1 MMGETG
7 GIYHAKIQCESDSPT
22 NYPTTPPVNHPIT
35 AHPTRRPSL
44 GPFVS
49 PVTSEPT
56 TAMPTVL
63 PSKRPTPLVT
73 TKRPIATVA
82 DTTEDSNDND
92 EREDEVQ
99 GEAEPSDVRIAVYI
113 LCGLIICCVCLCG
126 LFVYKHCLGVMIR
139 KKTGDRGMGRPQ
151 AEFDCERNLV
161 MQWLRHTVKLP
172 QYIDKFVTNG
182 YDNMRA
188 IQLINSKEELARCGI
203 EMPGHQT
210 LILAEIY
217 KARAVASNTVVNKP
231 IIQMGEMGRWL
242 ENGEDRKNMHYEV
255 NGEGVLIGHATKES
269 WSDHRFDATTL
280 GLTTLGLTHGTN
292 EAANAPLVLDTPQQ
306 PPDEDAMT
314 VEGHGMRVV

>member
-35 AHPTRRPSL
+35 AHPTRRPSI

-56 TAMPTVL
+56 TVS

-82 DTTEDSNDND
+82 DTTEDSND
-92 EREDEVQ
+92 EDNRVQ
-99 GEAEPSDVRIAVYI
+99 GEDELSDVRIAVYI
-113 LCGLIICCVCLCG
+113 LGGLVICCVM
-126 LFVYKHCLGVMIR
+126 FVFYKYCRGDMIR
-139 KKTGDRGMGRPQ
+139 KKTSDWGRAQ
-151 AEFDCERNLV
+151 EEIDHERHLV
-161 MQWLRHTVKLP
+161 VQWLRYTVKLP
-172 QYIDKFVTNG
+172 QYTDMFLTNG
-182 YDNMRA
+182 FDNMRA
-188 IQLINSKEELARCGI
+188 IQAIKSKEELARCGI

-210 LILAEIY
+210 LILHEIY
-217 KARAVASNTVVNKP
+217 KARAVVSNTVVNKP
-231 IIQMGEMGRWL
+231 VIQMGVMGRGL
-242 ENGEDRKNMHYEV
+242 ENGEDRKNMHYEA

-269 WSDHRFDATTL
+269 WSDPRFDATFVHATV
-280 GLTTLGLTHGTN
+280 THGTD
-292 EAANAPLVLDTPQQ
+292 EVPPAANAPLVLDTPQP
-306 PPDEDAMT
+306 PPDAEPVYGDRDEDVMT

>member
-35 AHPTRRPSL
+35 AHPTRRPSI

-56 TAMPTVL
+56 TVS

-73 TKRPIATVA
+73 TKRPIATVT
-82 DTTEDSNDND
+82 DTTEDSNDG
-92 EREDEVQ
+92 REDEDGDTRVQ
-99 GEAEPSDVRIAVYI
+99 AEDELNDVRIAVYI
-113 LCGLIICCVCLCG
+113 LCGLVICCLCLCVM
-126 LFVYKHCLGVMIR
+126 FVFYRYWRGDMIR
-139 KKTGDRGMGRPQ
+139 KKTSDWGRAQ
-151 AEFDCERNLV
+151 EEIDHERHLV
-161 MQWLRHTVKLP
+161 VQWLRYTVKLP
-172 QYIDKFVTNG
+172 QYTDMFLTNG
-182 YDNMRA
+182 FDNMRA
-188 IQLINSKEELARCGI
+188 IQAIKSKEELARCGI
-203 EMPGHQT
+203 EMRGHQT